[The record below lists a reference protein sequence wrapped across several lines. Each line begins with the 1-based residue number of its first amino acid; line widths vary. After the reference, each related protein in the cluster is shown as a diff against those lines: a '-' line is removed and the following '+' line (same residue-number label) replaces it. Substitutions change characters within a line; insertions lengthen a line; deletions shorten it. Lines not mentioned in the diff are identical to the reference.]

1 MTMLKGLENIAGYRL
16 SKIELYNWGTFD
28 GTVHGFHPRGQWALL
43 VGENGTGKSTIVDA
57 LLTLLVRPNT
67 RKYNFASGAAKTERD
82 ERTYIQGAYDK
93 TIGPSGTPQLK
104 YLRSG
109 NKHYSA
115 LLACFENATTKKT
128 FTICQILYL
137 NSNNKPRKFYALDDQ
152 HERGIA
158 EDLGNITESSSV
170 LATLKHRDFKAT
182 ESYTQYFDWLRRKL
196 DCRPKAMDMFNQA
209 AWVKDVSQ
217 LDSFVRD
224 QMLEKRPWDDKVSQ
238 LLKNFAELSEA
249 HRALV
254 VVRDQAK
261 MLGPIIEAGNR
272 HQEVSQELSKVKE
285 QLAATSLYF
294 SFATAELL
302 TPMCQEWT
310 DLLATLDG
318 QIERLD
324 GEISTANREVARI
337 ELEIAGAGGERM
349 RRLPDLI
356 KLENERA
363 QTKGKTRA
371 QFELLLKQAS
381 VEMTARSPESLVSL
395 LAEVSL
401 KQNEIEAQRTITQ
414 KQASQLQY
422 ELGQLKQRLHDDHEE
437 LVSLEKRKG
446 NMPRE
451 LVYMRDEL
459 CRELNIAA
467 KDLPFAAELMAVD
480 SEHRQW
486 EASIEQVLG
495 GFARDL
501 LVKERYYAKVSGFI
515 DRKRLV
521 DRDGRGQR
529 LSYTR
534 VGVVSRAEHDESG
547 DDETLLSMLKFRE
560 DNDLAP
566 WVRGQVAER
575 FNFLACDTVEQF
587 QSTQRAAMTRNRHIK
602 RNRVQHIKDDRFH
615 GADRKRF
622 ILGWENREKIHALK
636 ASIEDGQRQLL
647 QLENRDS
654 ELRESIEAA
663 TNTLSYLRQIA
674 DMKEFDSIDDER
686 HRKLAVEYT
695 TELERLKQ
703 SNDKIRELEGKKAEL
718 ESDISEKQQQSRRL
732 SDERSNTSKELRDGQ
747 QLVDT
752 ATKAVSGAKEDGSYA
767 RLEAQ
772 FAAIEAL
779 LSDNPLLIE
788 NLSSRP
794 REFKDQLYEEVDR
807 LDNKL
812 EPIAK
817 SLRALMLKFLTKF
830 QAFQSDM
837 AHDIDSLPQFIALHD
852 RIVKDDLPRH
862 EKRFK
867 EKLNEKVLT
876 EVGVMNSHLENERE
890 EIIQKIEEINQ
901 GLRRMEWNE
910 DTYIRLE
917 PEDSKDPEIRD
928 FRRELAGCL
937 TGYLD
942 GTNQA
947 NEETFLRIQKLV
959 DKLRDDKNLRWREKV
974 IDVRRWFSFSARELV
989 SETGEARSYYDGG
1002 SGKSGGEKARLAF
1015 LVLVAAIVYQYDIDP
1030 DDPRSDKFH
1039 FVMVD
1044 EMFSR
1049 TASKYA
1055 KYALN
1060 LFKQFGL
1067 QLLIVAPLDA
1077 KARVCEPFVGIHAH
1091 VVKDTETNRSEILSY
1106 TSERESNAK
1115 NLNGQKTTQ
1124 RRHSE
1129 SPR

>member
-1 MTMLKGLENIAGYRL
+1 MSMLQGLENIAGYRL

-28 GTVHGFHPRGQWALL
+28 GTVHGFHPRGEWALL

-115 LLACFENATTKKT
+115 LLASFDNATTNKT

-137 NSNNKPRKFYALDDQ
+137 DSNNRPKKFYAFDEQ

-170 LATLKHRDFKAT
+170 LATLRHRDFKAT
-182 ESYTQYFDWLRRKL
+182 DSYTQYFEWLRRKL
-196 DCRPKAMDMFNQA
+196 GCRPKAMDMFNQA

-261 MLGPIIEAGNR
+261 VLGPIMETGHRYQQVAHKLSEA
-272 HQEVSQELSKVKE
+272 KE
-285 QLAATSLYF
+285 QLAATTLYF
-294 SFATAELL
+294 SFASVQLL
-302 TPMCQEWT
+302 EPMCEEWT
-310 DLLATLDG
+310 NQLATLDK
-318 QIERLD
+318 QIELLD
-324 GEISTANREVARI
+324 GDISTANREVARI
-337 ELEIAGAGGERM
+337 ELEIAGAGGERIQ
-349 RRLPDLI
+349 RLPDLI
-356 KLENERA
+356 VMENERA
-363 QTKGKTRA
+363 ESKASARD
-371 QFELLLKQAS
+371 QFELLLKHAS
-381 VEMTARSPESLVSL
+381 IESAVLTLESLASL
-395 LAEVSL
+395 LIDVGRRQVEVD
-401 KQNEIEAQRTITQ
+401 EQRSAIQTQ
-414 KQASQLQY
+414 MAQLQY
-422 ELGQLKQRLHDDHEE
+422 ELGQLKQRIHDDQEE
-437 LVSLEKRKG
+437 LESLEKRKG

-459 CRELNIAA
+459 CRELRINV
-467 KDLPFAAELMAVD
+467 KDLPFAAELMAVA
-480 SEHRQW
+480 SEHREW

-501 LVKERYYAKVSGFI
+501 LVKERYYAKVSGYI
-515 DRKRLV
+515 DGKRLI

-534 VGVVSRAEHDESG
+534 VGVVSRSEREDGSDEA
-547 DDETLLSMLKFRE
+547 TLLSMLKFRE
-560 DNDLAP
+560 ENDLAP
-566 WVRGQVAER
+566 WVRGQIAQR

-587 QSTQRAAMTRNRHIK
+587 QSTDGAAMTRNRHIK
-602 RNRVQHIKDDRFH
+602 RNRVQHVKDDRFH
-615 GADRKRF
+615 GAGRKRF
-622 ILGWENREKIHALK
+622 ILGWENREKIRALK
-636 ASIEDGQRQLL
+636 TSIEDGNRQLN
-647 QLENRDS
+647 QLEVREK
-654 ELRESIEAA
+654 ELRKSIETA
-663 TNTLSYLRQIA
+663 TNTLGYLRQIA
-674 DMKEFDSIDDER
+674 DMKEFDSINDQR
-686 HRKLAVEYT
+686 HRDQVAKYK

-703 SNDKIRELEGKKAEL
+703 SNDKIRELEGKKTEL
-718 ESDISEKQQQSRRL
+718 ESSIADNQRQWRSL
-732 SDERSNTSKELRDGQ
+732 SDQRSKMSIELDRGQ
-747 QLVDT
+747 QLVNK
-752 ATKAVSGAKEDGSYA
+752 ATQSVAEAREDGSFE
-767 RLEAQ
+767 RLEVQ
-772 FAAIEAL
+772 FASIEEL
-779 LSDNPLLIE
+779 LGDDRLSIE
-788 NLSSRP
+788 NLSTRP
-794 REFKDQLYEEVDR
+794 REFKDQRYEEVDR
-807 LDNKL
+807 LSNKVAPVA
-812 EPIAK
+812 E
-817 SLRALMLKFLTKF
+817 SLRKLMLKFLTKF
-830 QAFQSDM
+830 KEFQSDM
-837 AHDIDSLPQFIALHD
+837 TGEVDSLPQFSELHD
-852 RIVKDDLPRH
+852 RIVKEGLPDH

-890 EIIQKIEEINQ
+890 EIIQKIEEINL
-901 GLRRMEWNE
+901 GLKRMEWND
-910 DTYIRLE
+910 DTHIRLE
-917 PEDSKDPEIRD
+917 PEDSKDAEIRK

-947 NEETFLRIQKLV
+947 NEETFLRIQELV
-959 DKLRDDKNLRWREKV
+959 DKLRDDKNVRWREKV

-989 SETGEARSYYDGG
+989 SKTGEARSYYDGG

-1055 KYALN
+1055 KYALD

-1077 KARVCEPFVGIHAH
+1077 KARVCESYVGIHAH
-1091 VVKDTETNRSEILSY
+1091 VVKDADTYRSEILSY
-1106 TSERESNAK
+1106 TSERDLKSSHR
-1115 NLNGQKTTQ
+1115 NGRDIVHLKQPK
-1124 RRHSE
+1124 
-1129 SPR
+1129 